1 MKVLLAGGSGIVGT
15 LVIPFLKKNHT
26 LRVFDRHAPADSSIE
41 FQQGDIT
48 DPQALE
54 TATKGMDAFIY
65 LAMGNL
71 EWEEWSGIDS
81 AYDVNIKGLHFLFRT
96 AAKQGITQA
105 VYCSSMS
112 VYSDLRSRYFPD
124 EEIPPDETE
133 LYGFTKWMGEQVCRN
148 AWRRW
153 GCHVN
158 ALRLCHPTLKEKWLE
173 ETKIGTPTIATTD
186 EDVAS
191 AMNAA
196 LELKAGFQSFMISGD
211 YEQKT
216 MNLSKASRMLDWK
229 PQARPIN

>member
-1 MKVLLAGGSGIVGT
+1 
-15 LVIPFLKKNHT
+15 
-26 LRVFDRHAPADSSIE
+26 
-41 FQQGDIT
+41 
-48 DPQALE
+48 
-54 TATKGMDAFIY
+54 MDAFIY

-173 ETKIGTPTIATTD
+173 ETKQGRLLVFNLAGLPSGTLDRVDVGQAVLKRLGLKLPKPFL
-186 EDVAS
+186 DVAR
-191 AMNAA
+191 N
-196 LELKAGFQSFMISGD
+196 QIH
-211 YEQKT
+211 
-216 MNLSKASRMLDWK
+216 
-229 PQARPIN
+229 

>member
-1 MKVLLAGGSGIVGT
+1 MCI
-15 LVIPFLKKNHT
+15 
-26 LRVFDRHAPADSSIE
+26 RDRFDRHAPADSSIE

-54 TATKGMDAFIY
+54 TAAKGMDAFIY

-133 LYGFTKWMGEQVCRN
+133 LYGFTKWMGEQV
-148 AWRRW
+148 
-153 GCHVN
+153 
-158 ALRLCHPTLKEKWLE
+158 
-173 ETKIGTPTIATTD
+173 
-186 EDVAS
+186 
-191 AMNAA
+191 
-196 LELKAGFQSFMISGD
+196 
-211 YEQKT
+211 
-216 MNLSKASRMLDWK
+216 
-229 PQARPIN
+229 

>member
-1 MKVLLAGGSGIVGT
+1 
-15 LVIPFLKKNHT
+15 
-26 LRVFDRHAPADSSIE
+26 
-41 FQQGDIT
+41 
-48 DPQALE
+48 
-54 TATKGMDAFIY
+54 
-65 LAMGNL
+65 MGNL

-96 AAKQGITQA
+96 AAKHGITQA

-133 LYGFTKWMGEQVCRN
+133 LYGFTKWMGEHVCRN

-173 ETKIGTPTIATTD
+173 ETKLGTPTIATTD

>member
-1 MKVLLAGGSGIVGT
+1 
-15 LVIPFLKKNHT
+15 
-26 LRVFDRHAPADSSIE
+26 
-41 FQQGDIT
+41 
-48 DPQALE
+48 
-54 TATKGMDAFIY
+54 
-65 LAMGNL
+65 
-71 EWEEWSGIDS
+71 
-81 AYDVNIKGLHFLFRT
+81 
-96 AAKQGITQA
+96 
-105 VYCSSMS
+105 
-112 VYSDLRSRYFPD
+112 
-124 EEIPPDETE
+124 
-133 LYGFTKWMGEQVCRN
+133 MGEQVCRN

-173 ETKIGTPTIATTD
+173 ETKLGTPTIATTD